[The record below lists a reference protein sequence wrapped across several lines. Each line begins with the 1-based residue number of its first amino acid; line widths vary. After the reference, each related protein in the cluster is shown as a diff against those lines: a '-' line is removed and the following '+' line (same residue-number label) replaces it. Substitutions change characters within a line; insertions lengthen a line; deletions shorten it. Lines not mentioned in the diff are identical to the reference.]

1 MKVILLENIKKLGTI
16 GQKVNVKDGF
26 GRNYLLKKGKAL
38 LPTKENIAHFE
49 TKKAEIIKKNEIEK
63 NKAIEISEKLKA
75 VKITVRKE
83 IMENGNLYGSVTI
96 KEICSEIINSSKVE
110 IKPVERAPDRFGE
123 NPFKPKVNLIEKHH
137 NFHFVEKSFTSTK
150 R

>member
-16 GQKVNVKDGF
+16 GQKVNVRDGF

-49 TKKAEIIKKNEIEK
+49 TKKAEMIKKNEIEK
-63 NKAIEISEKLKA
+63 NKAIEISKKLQA
-75 VKITVRKE
+75 FKITIRKE

-96 KEICSEIINSSKVE
+96 KEICSEILNSSNIE
-110 IKPVERAPDRFGE
+110 IKAEQIVLSSNIKTKGE
-123 NPFKPKVNLIEKHH
+123 YKFVVNLHAEVQSEVLLEIAPKE
-137 NFHFVEKSFTSTK
+137 
-150 R
+150 

>member
-38 LPTKENIAHFE
+38 LPTKENLAHFE

-63 NKAIEISEKLKA
+63 NKAIEISEKLKNIKVT
-75 VKITVRKE
+75 VKKE

-96 KEICSEIINSSKVE
+96 KEICNEILNTSSIE
-110 IKPVERAPDRFGE
+110 IKAEQIELTSNIKSKGE
-123 NPFKPKVNLIEKHH
+123 YKFIVNLHAEVQSEVSLEVISKE
-137 NFHFVEKSFTSTK
+137 
-150 R
+150 

>member
-110 IKPVERAPDRFGE
+110 IKPEQIELATNIKSKGE
-123 NPFKPKVNLIEKHH
+123 YKFLVNLHAEVQSEVLLEVVPK
-137 NFHFVEKSFTSTK
+137 E
-150 R
+150 

>member
-38 LPTKENIAHFE
+38 LPTKENLAHFE

-63 NKAIEISEKLKA
+63 NKAIEISGKLKNIKVT
-75 VKITVRKE
+75 VKKE

-96 KEICSEIINSSKVE
+96 KEICNEILNNSNIE
-110 IKPVERAPDRFGE
+110 IKAEQIELTSNIKSKGE
-123 NPFKPKVNLIEKHH
+123 YKFTVNLHAEVQSEVSLEVISKE
-137 NFHFVEKSFTSTK
+137 
-150 R
+150 

>member
-16 GQKVNVKDGF
+16 GQRVNVKDGF

-63 NKAIEISEKLKA
+63 NKAIEISEKLKNIKVT
-75 VKITVRKE
+75 VKKE

-96 KEICSEIINSSKVE
+96 KEICNEILNISNIEIKAEQIELTSNIKSKGEYKFTVNLHAEVQSKVSLE
-110 IKPVERAPDRFGE
+110 VISKE
-123 NPFKPKVNLIEKHH
+123 
-137 NFHFVEKSFTSTK
+137 
-150 R
+150 